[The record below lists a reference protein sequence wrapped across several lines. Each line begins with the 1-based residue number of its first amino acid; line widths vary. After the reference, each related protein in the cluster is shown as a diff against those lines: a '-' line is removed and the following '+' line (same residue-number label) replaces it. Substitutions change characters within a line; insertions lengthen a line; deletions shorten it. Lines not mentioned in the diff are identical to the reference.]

1 MEKKKAPVKQDKYI
15 YAKGGRKTAT
25 AQVRIYPN
33 GTGKIT
39 VNDKPYD
46 EYFTVADM
54 RDGVV
59 NPLRMTGRDKTVD
72 VSVRT
77 SGGGIRGQA
86 EATRHGI
93 ARALVSIDPELKPAL
108 KAVGFMKRDPRVK
121 ERKKPGLRRARRAPQ
136 WSKR

>member
-1 MEKKKAPVKQDKYI
+1 MEKKTTTSKDKYI

-25 AQVRIYPN
+25 AQVRLYPN

-39 VNDKPYD
+39 VNGKPYD
-46 EYFTVADM
+46 EYFTIEELQEA
-54 RDGVV
+54 VV
-59 NPLRMTGRDKTVD
+59 NPLKMTGRDKSMDVTVKV
-72 VSVRT
+72 VS
-77 SGGGIRGQA
+77 GGIRGQA

-93 ARALVSIDPELKPAL
+93 SRALVSIDPELKPML
-108 KAVGFMKRDPRVK
+108 KAEGFMKRDPRVK